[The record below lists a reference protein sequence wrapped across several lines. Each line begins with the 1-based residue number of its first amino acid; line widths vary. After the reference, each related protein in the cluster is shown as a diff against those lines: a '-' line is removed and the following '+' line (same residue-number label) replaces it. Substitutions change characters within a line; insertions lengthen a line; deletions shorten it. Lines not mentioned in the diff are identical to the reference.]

1 MLVKWEIGFLRGGD
15 VARAF
20 PVLQIVVPEL
30 DFDTWKRLTATEVL
44 RRKWAVARDDRGY
57 IRGLVRMH
65 PVERPDAG
73 RFLDVP
79 IFATVTLLD
88 HDGVSRDLLDFAKS
102 FAWEEGCDAIRFRNS
117 VPATPQQLETDIAA
131 PEQSAGLLYD
141 LRTDRQWPERYGT
154 RPVKT

>member
-1 MLVKWEIGFLRGGD
+1 MLTKWEIGFLGAGD

-20 PVLQIVVPEL
+20 PMLQIVAPEL
-30 DFDTWKRLTATEVL
+30 DFATWKRLTATEVL
-44 RRKWAVARDDRGY
+44 RRKWAVARDERGY

-65 PVERPDAG
+65 TVERANAG

-79 IFATVTLLD
+79 IFATITLLD
-88 HDGVSRDLLDFAKS
+88 QDGVSRDLLNFAKA

-117 VPATPQQLETDIAA
+117 VPATPEQLETDTGP
-131 PEQSAGLLYD
+131 PEGFGGVLYD
-141 LRTDRQWPERYGT
+141 LRTDRQWPQPYGT